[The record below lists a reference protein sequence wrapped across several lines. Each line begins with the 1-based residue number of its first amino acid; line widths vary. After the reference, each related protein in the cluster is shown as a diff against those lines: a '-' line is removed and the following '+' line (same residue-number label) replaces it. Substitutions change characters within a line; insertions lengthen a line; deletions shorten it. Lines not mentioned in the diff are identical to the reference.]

1 MLRSNLWDYF
11 DVYILV
17 KGTIIIAVVRAAV
30 ARKQAEG
37 KNEQETFKNC
47 TSFTDCISKMNN
59 NQVDNAK
66 DLDIVMP
73 THNLISTKIIVQKH

>member
-1 MLRSNLWDYF
+1 MVMSNLCDYF

-30 ARKQAEG
+30 AGRQAEERN
-37 KNEQETFKNC
+37 KQETFKNC
-47 TSFTDCISKMNN
+47 TSFTDCISKTNN
-59 NQVDNAK
+59 NQVDDAK

-73 THNLISTKIIVQKH
+73 MHNHVSTKIIVQKH